1 MGEREGSA
9 MPEWLDHALNALRE
23 AVDTIPWNEIRDHPA
38 WSAIA
43 EKAASEQGIVLIG
56 TIAGALVLGGLFG
69 FIWGRRG
76 GAPIPDA
83 SRDIT
88 PQPENPVEVIG
99 ASGALREH
107 LAGQG
112 LSGQALERRVR
123 AFDTSLNAAHSTM
136 NALNAEDPEASPLIE
151 AAKRSLEE
159 GDFETTIAQLTSAQ
173 NRFVSTRKIME
184 DAAQRRQKAASS
196 AAVLAGDLEMARRNY
211 GAAAEHFAAA
221 IEIVGGRAEN
231 KTAQLLTKQAT
242 AAFRAGDRR
251 NAASLFE
258 TATKLTQRTS
268 GREHPDTAKALN
280 RLALV
285 RFALGQHDVAEKLY
299 WRAIAIDEKALGPDH
314 ATVATDLNNLVQV
327 LTRQGKF
334 DSAEPLLRRVIEI
347 RQKAL
352 GPNHKTI
359 RQLRRNYLD
368 LIQALRNPGEAKRIS
383 GPKSRAGDKTDI
395 AAE

>member
-1 MGEREGSA
+1 
-9 MPEWLDHALNALRE
+9 MPEWLDHTLNVVRE
-23 AVDTIPWNEIRDHPA
+23 AVDAIPWSGIRDHPI
-38 WSAIA
+38 WSSIA
-43 EKAASEQGIVLIG
+43 ENAVSPQGIALIV
-56 TIAGALVLGGLFG
+56 TITAALVLGGFFG
-69 FIWGRRG
+69 FFWGRRG
-76 GAPIPDA
+76 GVPTIDRTRDEKLLPEKSDEDRRAP
-83 SRDIT
+83 
-88 PQPENPVEVIG
+88 E
-99 ASGALREH
+99 GALREH
-107 LAGQG
+107 LVGQG
-112 LSGQALERRVR
+112 LSGRALERRLR
-123 AFDTSLNAAHSTM
+123 AFDASLNAARSTM
-136 NALNAEDPEASPLIE
+136 NALNAEDPEAKPLIE